1 MSVWEASIVNGRLDQ
16 GEVLWT
22 GRGSEIAGGNGRLFR
37 QKYADFIAMVH
48 PEDSK
53 TVHQVQQAAVDAY
66 SEYQVEFRIK
76 RSDTLFYWLCIKA
89 GVQTVESG
97 AAARTLG
104 ILWDIT
110 EQKRLHENLLLAIE
124 AAKMALWESDIKS
137 GNVYWSGQGARLL
150 GRDTKP
156 FVSSFDDFVSFIHPQ
171 DRGRIWQSFQN
182 AIQFQRHYQIEYR
195 ILWRDQSVHWIEA
208 KGEVYA
214 DAYGQPDRIL
224 GTLADI
230 TSKKET
236 EIALAEQRD
245 LAQITLQSI
254 ADAVI
259 TTDRL
264 GAVLQL
270 NRAAEEL
277 LGWPREAAA
286 GKPIE
291 EVLRLMSEKTGE
303 ALENHVAQCLSTGRA
318 VAIPADTLL
327 VARDGRHIAVTDS
340 LAPIYAHDG
349 TVLGTVFVL
358 HDVSHERQ
366 LQRELSWQASHD
378 ALTGLIN
385 RREFE
390 VQLGEAL
397 ANAKV
402 SDAVHVVLFLDL
414 DQFKVVNDLCG
425 HGAGDELLRQLAS
438 VLQSLMRGSDTLAR
452 LGGDELAVLLRNCS
466 LVTARY
472 FSDRLRQAV
481 KEFHFFWNNQRFEIS
496 VSIGLATVTA
506 QSLSIT
512 EIMACADRA
521 CYLAKEQGR
530 DRVHVFEANDMLL
543 VQRHR
548 EMQWIARLNQA
559 LKKNNFK
566 LCVQPI
572 MNLADGTCSHAEVLV
587 RMLGEDSEL
596 IPPGA
601 FIPAAERYNLMPAI
615 DRWVIAAC
623 FDYMSDSQ
631 TKCGTGKTRGQ
642 TQLPFCLSINLSGVS
657 LNDDDLVPF
666 ISEQLQRHAIDP
678 VHICFEI
685 TETAAIR
692 NFPKAK
698 TFVKEIKE
706 MGCLFSLD
714 DFGTGLSSFS
724 YLKNFP
730 VDYLKIDGSFIKQL
744 SRDDVDRAIV
754 ASINEI
760 GHTMGIRTVA
770 EFVEDDSTL
779 EILRTIGIDFAQG
792 LAVGEAKILDWQ
804 K

>member
-1 MSVWEASIVNGRLDQ
+1 
-16 GEVLWT
+16 
-22 GRGSEIAGGNGRLFR
+22 
-37 QKYADFIAMVH
+37 
-48 PEDSK
+48 
-53 TVHQVQQAAVDAY
+53 
-66 SEYQVEFRIK
+66 
-76 RSDTLFYWLCIKA
+76 
-89 GVQTVESG
+89 
-97 AAARTLG
+97 
-104 ILWDIT
+104 
-110 EQKRLHENLLLAIE
+110 
-124 AAKMALWESDIKS
+124 
-137 GNVYWSGQGARLL
+137 
-150 GRDTKP
+150 
-156 FVSSFDDFVSFIHPQ
+156 VSSFDDFVSFIHPQ

-214 DAYGQPDRIL
+214 DAYGQPDRTL

-318 VAIPADTLL
+318 VAIPSDTLV

-414 DQFKVVNDLCG
+414 DQFKVVND
-425 HGAGDELLRQLAS
+425 
-438 VLQSLMRGSDTLAR
+438 
-452 LGGDELAVLLRNCS
+452 
-466 LVTARY
+466 
-472 FSDRLRQAV
+472 
-481 KEFHFFWNNQRFEIS
+481 
-496 VSIGLATVTA
+496 
-506 QSLSIT
+506 
-512 EIMACADRA
+512 
-521 CYLAKEQGR
+521 
-530 DRVHVFEANDMLL
+530 
-543 VQRHR
+543 
-548 EMQWIARLNQA
+548 
-559 LKKNNFK
+559 
-566 LCVQPI
+566 
-572 MNLADGTCSHAEVLV
+572 
-587 RMLGEDSEL
+587 
-596 IPPGA
+596 
-601 FIPAAERYNLMPAI
+601 
-615 DRWVIAAC
+615 
-623 FDYMSDSQ
+623 
-631 TKCGTGKTRGQ
+631 
-642 TQLPFCLSINLSGVS
+642 
-657 LNDDDLVPF
+657 
-666 ISEQLQRHAIDP
+666 
-678 VHICFEI
+678 
-685 TETAAIR
+685 
-692 NFPKAK
+692 
-698 TFVKEIKE
+698 
-706 MGCLFSLD
+706 
-714 DFGTGLSSFS
+714 
-724 YLKNFP
+724 
-730 VDYLKIDGSFIKQL
+730 
-744 SRDDVDRAIV
+744 
-754 ASINEI
+754 
-760 GHTMGIRTVA
+760 
-770 EFVEDDSTL
+770 
-779 EILRTIGIDFAQG
+779 
-792 LAVGEAKILDWQ
+792 
-804 K
+804 